1 MVSHEGVGMKRAVFF
16 LKRLAQPVKIG
27 LVIFLAE
34 KAGLAVMTPLH
45 DVQGNPIKVD
55 AGASGHVTIISK
67 TIRAWPL

>member
-34 KAGLAVMTPLH
+34 KAGLAVMPPLH
-45 DVQGNPIKVD
+45 DVQRNAIKVD
-55 AGASGHVTIISK
+55 A
-67 TIRAWPL
+67 

>member
-1 MVSHEGVGMKRAVFF
+1 
-16 LKRLAQPVKIG
+16 
-27 LVIFLAE
+27 
-34 KAGLAVMTPLH
+34 MTPLH